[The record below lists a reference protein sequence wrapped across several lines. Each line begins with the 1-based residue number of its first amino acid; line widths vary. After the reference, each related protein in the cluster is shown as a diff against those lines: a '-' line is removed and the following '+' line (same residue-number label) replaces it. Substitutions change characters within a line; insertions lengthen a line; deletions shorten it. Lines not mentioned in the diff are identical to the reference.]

1 MQVYEEGMKNP
12 HVTDGNLH
20 HTGEVPTARCSQAGC
35 DVCNHRDAPRHGQL
49 GLAILVILGTTA
61 CGANDE
67 APGVVV
73 AGAHTLVVRMTD
85 EMRFVPEHPIIG
97 VGDTVIWTNSG
108 RLPHTSTDE
117 PGRAA
122 VADHTVLPPGA
133 EPWDSGVVDPGGRF
147 RHVFR
152 VSGDYT
158 YLCLLHE
165 AAGMVG
171 RITVKREE

>member
-1 MQVYEEGMKNP
+1 
-12 HVTDGNLH
+12 
-20 HTGEVPTARCSQAGC
+20 
-35 DVCNHRDAPRHGQL
+35 L

-108 RLPHTSTDE
+108 RIPEWSIPVDGSSTSFAC
-117 PGRAA
+117 PGTTPTSVCSTKRLAW
-122 VADHTVLPPGA
+122 
-133 EPWDSGVVDPGGRF
+133 WDGSR
-147 RHVFR
+147 
-152 VSGDYT
+152 
-158 YLCLLHE
+158 
-165 AAGMVG
+165 
-171 RITVKREE
+171 